1 MSCPLTQN
9 YTPQDCLTTA
19 GVEYYLVTPWSNMTA
34 STLTA
39 NVVTAITKT
48 VAFKK
53 YKQNPE
59 VATWSYTGD
68 GSQANGSYAY
78 DWEAMFKTFG
88 LSTAD
93 QDELELLMKNKLLL
107 IAAMNDGTFWMLG
120 RDYGSNAMNDKF
132 EAGTAMGDYQ
142 GSTITIKGRSKT
154 KMVKVDSSIIAGL
167 LS

>member
-9 YTPQDCLTTA
+9 YTPQDCATTA
-19 GVEYYLVTPWSNMTA
+19 GVDYYLITPFSNVTA

-53 YKQNPE
+53 YKQVAE
-59 VATWSYTGD
+59 TATWSYSGD

-78 DWEAMFKTFG
+78 DWEATFKTLG
-88 LSTAD
+88 LSQAD
-93 QDELELLMKNKLLL
+93 QDELELLMKNKLIL
-107 IAAMNDGTFWMLG
+107 IAAMNDGSFWMLG
-120 RDYGSNAMNDKF
+120 RDYGTTSMNDKF
-132 EAGTAMGDYQ
+132 DAGTAFGDFQ
-142 GSTITIKGRSKT
+142 GSVVTLKGRSKT
-154 KMVKVDSSIIAGL
+154 KMVKVDSAIITGL